1 MKKTLLLSCAA
12 GLLFASCSQD
22 KPAATT
28 TETQPATAP
37 ATTDPTAAEVKD
49 VMDSTYRVE
58 ADRIAAQIASDANLT
73 DTAAVARVREAHYE
87 RARQLA
93 AARKQYATD
102 TTGQYAALRTINDNT
117 AAQVKTALN
126 NSQQYGAY
134 ESNRGT
140 YYDGPYTAG
149 AASTASG
156 AAPRRR
162 GPAIDKV
169 SDDGRKIKYANGA
182 KIKRDE
188 DHPNEVKIKR
198 ADGTKIK
205 IDEDGNRTVKK

>member
-12 GLLFASCSQD
+12 SLLLAACSQD
-22 KPAATT
+22 KPAAVT

-37 ATTDPTAAEVKD
+37 VTTDPTAAEVKD
-49 VMDSTYRVE
+49 MMDSTYRVE
-58 ADRIAAQIASDANLT
+58 ADRIAEQIASDAKLT
-73 DTAAVARVREAHYE
+73 DTTAVAQVREAHYE

-93 AARKQYATD
+93 AARKQYASD

-126 NSQQYGAY
+126 NPQQYSAY
-134 ESNRGT
+134 ESNRDA
-140 YYDGPYTAG
+140 YYNGPYTA
-149 AASTASG
+149 STTVG
-156 AAPRRR
+156 TAPRKRR
-162 GPAIDKV
+162 GPAIDKI
-169 SDDGRKIKYANGA
+169 SDDGRKVKYANGA